1 MQFNVAGKANARDYI
16 AAGKAGAAAV
26 RNNFIAARKNSPDYG
41 GLGTININARSAE
54 RRAATEAEAKVK
66 KVGLQALAETEVAQ
80 IKGDAL
86 VNSAN
91 RKAGAT
97 RMAGVVG
104 GLAMAAGGAYLGIE
118 NKRAAKRQA
127 EQDAKADARAEKEL
141 EILRQMRNRES
152 TYEPT
157 KFDEGSVDMSDLPE
171 LQDLSTLIPGEQTT
185 PSINTPTEAEAP
197 TTPPVAQ
204 QSAPLS
210 SSDSG
215 VQKLA
220 ESGSRAALF
229 KEIKSLAEQVGGAKF
244 PGLVA
249 ATAMHETGFMDPK
262 LNSEYNKSGGTNLF
276 GQKGDRGYGT
286 TDRGFAI
293 YPDKKTAVADHIKLW
308 HDTKN
313 HAQNYNAFDS
323 VSQGL
328 DVVLPAYSPNSDP
341 DNVRNG
347 VTEDSYRK
355 NIESILQTYNL
366 N

>member
-86 VNSAN
+86 VKNAK

-97 RMAGVVG
+97 RMAGLIG

-141 EILRQMRNRES
+141 EILGQMRNRES

-215 VQKLA
+215 VGKLA
-220 ESGSRAALF
+220 ARYDKEQLKGFARNAGFPEHTLEIVSKIAMGESSGNPRA
-229 KEIKSLAEQVGGAKF
+229 
-244 PGLVA
+244 
-249 ATAMHETGFMDPK
+249 
-262 LNSEYNKSGGTNLF
+262 LN
-276 GQKGDRGYGT
+276 QKGDDDSYGLMQINMINKPGYRLGDERMAKFGLKSKEDLYDPQT
-286 TDRGFAI
+286 NFNAAYQI
-293 YPDKKTAVADHIKLW
+293 YKEQGLGAWGAYT
-308 HDTKN
+308 N
-313 HAQNYNAFDS
+313 GSYQNYQRAN
-323 VSQGL
+323 
-328 DVVLPAYSPNSDP
+328 PAP
-341 DNVRNG
+341 
-347 VTEDSYRK
+347 
-355 NIESILQTYNL
+355 I
-366 N
+366 